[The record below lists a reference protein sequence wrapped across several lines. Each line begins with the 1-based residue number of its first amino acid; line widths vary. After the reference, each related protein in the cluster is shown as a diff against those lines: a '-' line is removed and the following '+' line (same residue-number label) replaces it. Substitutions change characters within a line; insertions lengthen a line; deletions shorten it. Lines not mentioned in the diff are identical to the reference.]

1 MWELIC
7 DHHYRWG
14 KIAGDSSPW
23 QPASDGFPSAGVST
37 VPDGYGLRFPG
48 PQSRIEIKPTK
59 PWMTLGGIRVEITA
73 RIASYRPSRFLIDG
87 DSFSMKLH
95 HGLLIGAGT
104 GRDVLNT
111 YSSTL
116 GPPLN
121 KWTRY
126 TFEHNSLTQMC
137 LFIDD
142 DLAATSGVINPVAGV
157 GPKGVA
163 IGNAL
168 ASNNGYFDGDIER
181 VRVWR
186 IDPFAMKR
194 QFLARPI
201 DRATADCWVKF
212 IHALRAALAANPDC
226 GQWLVAALAEMTAKF
241 RAALAQLAPDK
252 LAAFNQFVQQYDALW
267 RVGLIDDPAMKAL
280 LANFRDF
287 LIKEK
292 VVVLNDPM
300 WKQLYENE
308 CMQALLK
315 ALPKMDCDPEMLAIL
330 RAIGGVD
337 ESKGGKAPPSSK
349 RN

>member
-14 KIAGDSSPW
+14 KIAGDASPW
-23 QPASDGFPSAGVST
+23 RPASDGFPSAGVTT

-48 PQSRIEIKPTK
+48 PQSRIAIKQTK
-59 PWMTLGGIRVEITA
+59 PWVTLGGIRVEITA
-73 RIASYRPSRFLIDG
+73 RIASYKPSRFLIDG
-87 DSFSMKLH
+87 ESFSMMLH

-126 TFEHNSLTQMC
+126 TFEHNSFNQMC

-142 DLAATSGVINPVAGV
+142 DLAATRGVVNPVAGV

-168 ASNNGYFDGDIER
+168 LSNNGYFGGDIER

-186 IDPFAMKR
+186 IDPIAMRR
-194 QFLARPI
+194 QFLARPL
-201 DRATADCWVKF
+201 DRATADCWTKF
-212 IHALRAALAANPDC
+212 INAINAALAANPEC
-226 GQWLVAALAEMTAKF
+226 AQWLLNALADLQKKF
-241 RAALAQLAPDK
+241 LDALKQLSPDK
-252 LAAFNQFVQQYDALW
+252 LAEFNQFVLQYDALW
-267 RVGLIDDPAMKAL
+267 RAGLIDDPAMSGL
-280 LANFRDF
+280 LNTFRDF
-287 LIKEK
+287 LIKEN
-292 VVVLNDPM
+292 VVVLTDPL
-300 WKQLYENE
+300 WKRIAEDK
-308 CMQALLK
+308 CMQSLLK
-315 ALPKMDCDPEMLAIL
+315 ALPRMDCDPEMLAIL
-330 RAIGGVD
+330 RAIAGVD
-337 ESKGGKAPPSSK
+337 EGKGAKGPSGIK